1 MNTSEIFQEL
11 LVALKLGDAAA
22 TITSRRDEITK
33 ALNKDFRA
41 RESCVDYK
49 LMVGSFGRN
58 TAIKGVSDLDLIYI
72 LPPIIRERYAGETG
86 PRRILE
92 RVRNTLKARYPTTDI
107 RVDQCVVRVQFVANA
122 FKFDVQPAF
131 ENGDGSFSYPDTMAK
146 NWRITKPRDEIRAT
160 AECSHLTST
169 NMRHLARMVRAWKNT
184 NGVLMSGLLIDTL
197 VYRFFQHTREF
208 DSVGTGSFDRM
219 VRDFFKFLKD
229 EPEQAY
235 YLALGSHQRVDVK
248 GRFQSKAAKAYACC
262 AEAMTIEDTSSV
274 TAMWRQVFGPAV
286 TLATR
291 TSKDAI
297 SFRNTEEFIEH
308 SYPVN
313 ITDSVEIDCYV
324 SQNGWRPMWLRT
336 MLATRTLLKAD
347 KVLRFQVVAC
357 SVPKPYIVKWK
368 VLNRGPEAE
377 RRGSIRG
384 QIIDST
390 APGVRSEHSDFRG
403 EHLVEC
409 YVIKNG
415 VVVARDRID
424 VPISN
429 TRLDSIAP

>member
-11 LVALKLGDAAA
+11 LVALKLGDAVS

-41 RESCVDYK
+41 RESCVDYQ

-58 TAIKGVSDLDLIYI
+58 TAIRGVSDLDMIYI
-72 LPPIIRERYAGETG
+72 LPPSIRERYASETG

-131 ENGDGSFSYPDTMAK
+131 ENGDGSFSYPDTMAN

-160 AECSHLTST
+160 AECSLLTST

-208 DSVGTGSFDRM
+208 DSAGAGSFDRM
-219 VRDFFKFLKD
+219 VREFFKFLKD
-229 EPEQAY
+229 EPAQAY

-248 GRFQSKAAKAYACC
+248 GKFQSKAAKAYACC
-262 AEAMTIEDTSSV
+262 AEAMTIEDPSSV
-274 TAMWRQVFGPAV
+274 RAMWRQVFGPAV
-286 TLATR
+286 TLAMR
-291 TSKDAI
+291 TSEGAI
-297 SFRNTEEFIEH
+297 SFEDTEEFIEH
-308 SYPVN
+308 SYPVD
-313 ITDSVEIDCYV
+313 ITDSVDIDCYV
-324 SQNGWRPMWLRT
+324 TQNGWRPMWLRK
-336 MLATRTLLKAD
+336 MLETRTLLKAD
-347 KVLRFQVVAC
+347 KILRFQVVAC
-357 SVPKPYIVKWK
+357 SVPKPYVVKWK
-368 VLNRGPEAE
+368 VLNRGREAE
-377 RRGSIRG
+377 RRDSIRG

-409 YVIKNG
+409 YIIKDG

-429 TRLDSIAP
+429 TRIDSNAS